1 MVQSRRSA
9 GLLALFGLV
18 ILQGC
23 GDGKPWVD
31 TSLNEATVSGVVSV
45 KGTPATGGTIN
56 FNPSNSGRIVPTRNA
71 EIGPD
76 GSYTIKTFTGD
87 NRVTFGG
94 EVASKNMGVGLIKE
108 SASVDSGENHIDF
121 DLLGK
126 GSKKIPFDVTQ
137 KAGTRTKKR

>member
-1 MVQSRRSA
+1 MVQLRCGA

-18 ILQGC
+18 WLQGC

-45 KGTPATGGTIN
+45 KGTPAKGGTIH
-56 FNPSNSGRIVPTRNA
+56 FNPSNSGRIVPTRTA

-87 NRVTFGG
+87 NRVSFGG
-94 EVASKNMGVGLIKE
+94 ELAAKNVGVGLIKE
-108 SASVDSGENHIDF
+108 SATVEPGENHIDF
-121 DLLGK
+121 DLLGQ
-126 GSKKIPFDVTQ
+126 GPKKIPFDLPQ
-137 KAGTRTKKR
+137 KAKTRPKKR